1 MNRERSLARLAG
13 GDGGRRP
20 WDVLVVGGGAT
31 GLGAAVEAA
40 ARGYRTALLEGCDF
54 AKGTSSR
61 STKLA
66 HGGVRYLRQGDLSLV
81 IEALRERGLLL
92 RNAPHLVHN
101 LRFVVPS
108 YEWWEGPFYGAGL
121 KVYDLLAGR
130 LGLGPSHH
138 LSRDE
143 TLALLPTVEPA
154 GLRGGVVYHDAQFD
168 DARLAVTL
176 ARTLDD
182 LGGVPVNGM
191 RVVGLLKAGGRH
203 RLVAGVAARDEESGE
218 QLEIAARVVV
228 NATGVF
234 ADEVRRLDEPDAEP
248 LLAPSQGVHLVLDR
262 RFLPGDSAVLV
273 PHTDDGRVLF
283 AVPWLGRVVVG
294 TTDTPVASVAL
305 EPRPL
310 PQEIEFLLA
319 HAGRYLTGHPR
330 REDVLSCFA
339 GLRPLVAGGP
349 GAGGAGGPAG
359 AGGASGTGGGG
370 GPAGAAGASGRGGAP
385 GGGGGEGGIH
395 SPTAALRRD
404 HLLQVSASGLVTIT
418 GGKWTTYRRMG
429 EDAIDAAAAV
439 AGLPDRPS
447 VTATLRLH
455 GAPVAPAT
463 AGAEEAAEDEA
474 SAPRT
479 AHRPAAARG
488 PAPGPGTPDA
498 VASAYGA
505 DAAELER
512 LIAERP
518 ELAEPLHPRL
528 PYRAGE
534 VVWAAR
540 HEMARSVEDALA
552 RRTRALLLDAR
563 ASAEAAPLA
572 AALLA
577 GELGRDEAWQRRQVT
592 AYRELARAYWLD

>member
-13 GDGGRRP
+13 ELAARRP
-20 WDVLVVGGGAT
+20 WDVLVIGGGAT
-31 GLGAAVEAA
+31 GLGAAVDAA
-40 ARGYRTALLEGCDF
+40 ARGYRTALLEGYDF

-81 IEALRERGLLL
+81 IEALHERGLLL
-92 RNAPHLVHN
+92 RNAPHLVRH

-130 LGLGPSHH
+130 LGLGPSRQ
-138 LSRDE
+138 LSRAE

-182 LGGVPVNGM
+182 LGGVPVNAV
-191 RVVGLLKAGGRH
+191 RVVGLLKAAGPHGSH
-203 RLVAGVAARDEESGE
+203 GLIAGVTARDEESGE
-218 QLEIAARVVV
+218 TFEVPARVVI

-234 ADEVRRLDEPDAEP
+234 ADAVRRLDEPGVEP
-248 LLAPSQGVHLVLDR
+248 LLAPSQGVHLVLDQ
-262 RFLPGDSAVLV
+262 RFLPGDSAILV

-283 AVPWLGRVVVG
+283 AVPWLGRVIVG
-294 TTDTPVASVAL
+294 TTDTPVAAAAL

-310 PQEIEFLLA
+310 PQEIEFLLG

-330 REDVLSCFA
+330 ASDVLSCFA
-339 GLRPLVAGGP
+339 GLRPLIAAAGGRHASDASDAS
-349 GAGGAGGPAG
+349 GV
-359 AGGASGTGGGG
+359 GGASG
-370 GPAGAAGASGRGGAP
+370 GASGG
-385 GGGGGEGGIH
+385 
-395 SPTAALRRD
+395 TAALRRD
-404 HLLQVSASGLVTIT
+404 HLVQVAPSGLVTIT

-429 EDAIDAAAAV
+429 QDAVDAAAAV

-455 GAPVAPAT
+455 ALDDPEL
-463 AGAEEAAEDEA
+463 AGL
-474 SAPRT
+474 
-479 AHRPAAARG
+479 
-488 PAPGPGTPDA
+488 
-498 VASAYGA
+498 V
-505 DAAELER
+505 
-512 LIAERP
+512 AERP
-518 ELAEPLHPRL
+518 EWGERLHPRL
-528 PYRAGE
+528 PYRAAD
-534 VVWAAR
+534 VVRAAR

-563 ASAEAAPLA
+563 ASVEAAPRA

-577 GELGRDEAWQRRQVT
+577 AELGRDDAWQRRQVA
-592 AYRELARAYWLD
+592 AYRELARGYWLE

>member
-13 GDGGRRP
+13 ELAARRP
-20 WDVLVVGGGAT
+20 WDVLVIGGGAT
-31 GLGAAVEAA
+31 GLGAAVDAA
-40 ARGYRTALLEGCDF
+40 ARGYRTALLEGYDF

-81 IEALRERGLLL
+81 IEALHERGLLL
-92 RNAPHLVHN
+92 RNAPHLVRH

-130 LGLGPSHH
+130 LGLGPSRQ
-138 LSRDE
+138 LSRAE
-143 TLALLPTVEPA
+143 TLALLPTVEPE

-182 LGGVPVNGM
+182 LGGVPVNAV
-191 RVVGLLKAGGRH
+191 RVVGLLEAAGPHGPQ
-203 RLVAGVAARDEESGE
+203 RLIAGVTARDEESGE
-218 QLEIAARVVV
+218 TFEVPARVVI

-234 ADEVRRLDEPDAEP
+234 ADAVRRLDEPGALP

-262 RFLPGDSAVLV
+262 RFLPGDSAILV

-294 TTDTPVASVAL
+294 TTDTPVAAAAL

-310 PQEIEFLLA
+310 PQEIEFLLG

-330 REDVLSCFA
+330 ASDVLSCFA
-339 GLRPLVAGGP
+339 GLRPLIA
-349 GAGGAGGPAG
+349 PAG
-359 AGGASGTGGGG
+359 
-370 GPAGAAGASGRGGAP
+370 P
-385 GGGGGEGGIH
+385 GEGGVGGG
-395 SPTAALRRD
+395 TAGLRRD
-404 HLLQVSASGLVTIT
+404 HLVQVAPSGLVTIT

-429 EDAIDAAAAV
+429 EDAVDAAAAV

-455 GAPVAPAT
+455 GAA
-463 AGAEEAAEDEA
+463 AAEGGAGSATPGAGGGGDGGSGGDSGSGGNSGGHALDDPELA
-474 SAPRT
+474 SL
-479 AHRPAAARG
+479 
-488 PAPGPGTPDA
+488 
-498 VASAYGA
+498 V
-505 DAAELER
+505 
-512 LIAERP
+512 AERP
-518 ELAEPLHPRL
+518 EWGERLHPRL
-528 PYRAGE
+528 PYRAAD
-534 VVWAAR
+534 VVRGAR

-563 ASAEAAPLA
+563 ASVEAAPRT

-577 GELGRDEAWQRRQVT
+577 AELGRDDAWQRRQVA
-592 AYRELARAYWLD
+592 AYRELARGYWLEE

>member
-13 GDGGRRP
+13 ELAARRP
-20 WDVLVVGGGAT
+20 WDVLVIGGGAT
-31 GLGAAVEAA
+31 GLGAAVDAA
-40 ARGYRTALLEGCDF
+40 ARGYRTALLEGYDF

-81 IEALRERGLLL
+81 IEALHERGLLL
-92 RNAPHLVHN
+92 RNAPHLVRH

-130 LGLGPSHH
+130 LGLGPSRQ
-138 LSRDE
+138 LSRAE

-182 LGGVPVNGM
+182 LGGVPVNAV
-191 RVVGLLKAGGRH
+191 RVVGLLKAAGPHG
-203 RLVAGVAARDEESGE
+203 LIAGVTARDEESGE
-218 QLEIAARVVV
+218 TFPVPARVVI

-234 ADEVRRLDEPDAEP
+234 ADAVRRLDEPGVEP

-262 RFLPGDSAVLV
+262 RFLPGDSAILV

-283 AVPWLGRVVVG
+283 AVPWLGRVIVG
-294 TTDTPVASVAL
+294 TTDTPVAAAAL

-310 PQEIEFLLA
+310 PQEIEFLLG

-330 REDVLSCFA
+330 ASDVLSCFA
-339 GLRPLVAGGP
+339 GLRPLIAAAGGT
-349 GAGGAGGPAG
+349 AESG
-359 AGGASGTGGGG
+359 AGGASGGVGGG
-370 GPAGAAGASGRGGAP
+370 
-385 GGGGGEGGIH
+385 
-395 SPTAALRRD
+395 TAALRRD
-404 HLLQVSASGLVTIT
+404 HLVQVAPSGLVTIT

-429 EDAIDAAAAV
+429 QDAVDAAAAV

-455 GAPVAPAT
+455 GAPTAAPGAAGAGPAT
-463 AGAEEAAEDEA
+463 PAAGAGPPSSEAVA
-474 SAPRT
+474 
-479 AHRPAAARG
+479 G
-488 PAPGPGTPDA
+488 PATPGAAGSGGDS
-498 VASAYGA
+498 SAGSGGGGDHA
-505 DAAELER
+505 LDDPELAG
-512 LIAERP
+512 LVAERP
-518 ELAEPLHPRL
+518 EWGERLHPRL
-528 PYRAGE
+528 PYRAAD
-534 VVWAAR
+534 VVRAAR

-563 ASAEAAPLA
+563 ASVEAAPRT

-577 GELGRDEAWQRRQVT
+577 AELGRDDAWQRRQVA
-592 AYRELARAYWLD
+592 AYRELARGYWLE

>member
-13 GDGGRRP
+13 ELAARRP
-20 WDVLVVGGGAT
+20 WDVLVIGGGAT
-31 GLGAAVEAA
+31 GLGAAVDAA
-40 ARGYRTALLEGCDF
+40 ARGYRTALLEGYDF

-81 IEALRERGLLL
+81 IEALHERGLLL
-92 RNAPHLVHN
+92 RNAPHLVRH

-130 LGLGPSHH
+130 LGLGPSRQ
-138 LSRDE
+138 LSRAE

-182 LGGVPVNGM
+182 LGGVPLNAV
-191 RVVGLLKAGGRH
+191 RVVGLLKAAGPHGPH
-203 RLVAGVAARDEESGE
+203 GLIAGVTARDEESGE
-218 QLEIAARVVV
+218 TLEVPARVVI

-234 ADEVRRLDEPDAEP
+234 ADAVRRLDEPGVEP

-262 RFLPGDSAVLV
+262 SFLPGDSAILV

-294 TTDTPVASVAL
+294 TTDTPVAAAAL

-310 PQEIEFLLA
+310 PQEIEFLLG

-330 REDVLSCFA
+330 ASDVLSCFA
-339 GLRPLVAGGP
+339 GLRPLIAPAGGAEESSP
-349 GAGGAGGPAG
+349 SGKSSPSGESSAGGAGSPSG
-359 AGGASGTGGGG
+359 AVSGG
-370 GPAGAAGASGRGGAP
+370 
-385 GGGGGEGGIH
+385 
-395 SPTAALRRD
+395 TAALRRD
-404 HLLQVSASGLVTIT
+404 HLVQVAPSGLVTIT

-429 EDAIDAAAAV
+429 QDAVDAAAAV

-455 GAPVAPAT
+455 GAPAADGGDGDQPLDDPEL
-463 AGAEEAAEDEA
+463 AGL
-474 SAPRT
+474 
-479 AHRPAAARG
+479 
-488 PAPGPGTPDA
+488 
-498 VASAYGA
+498 V
-505 DAAELER
+505 
-512 LIAERP
+512 AERP
-518 ELAEPLHPRL
+518 EWGERLHPRL
-528 PYRAGE
+528 PYRAAD
-534 VVWAAR
+534 VVRAAR

-563 ASAEAAPLA
+563 ASVEAAPRA

-577 GELGRDEAWQRRQVT
+577 AELGRDDAWQRRQVA
-592 AYRELARAYWLD
+592 AYRELARGYWLE